1 MRLQHYQH
9 CDCECVYV
17 CYKDGRTS
25 ACLPARPYMHATTK
39 HTFMSCHR
47 NNPATPIAYILPHT
61 ATPCTHVY
69 VHCHNLPQM
78 LQIMQMPFELQYCQL
93 VATALCCWTVRH
105 SAALP
110 LPLRFAA
117 TVLHCT
123 SPNIALPT
131 PRRCTHL
138 QTKQHILAHRC
149 AHKHAA
155 QHMHKTLHAAHR
167 YALTH
172 LVTLNARSIYVSHRH
187 RHTHIIHIGTHIYTS
202 LQHTATCY
210 SASALHCPCEA
221 LPLHFTA
228 AYMHCNCTMLLCVAL
243 SLRFAAT
250 DVHCTADTTVLPTP
264 LHKHTAQELQT
275 LRHGQPHMQI

>member
-1 MRLQHYQH
+1 
-9 CDCECVYV
+9 
-17 CYKDGRTS
+17 
-25 ACLPARPYMHATTK
+25 
-39 HTFMSCHR
+39 MSCHR

-172 LVTLNARSIYVSHRH
+172 LVTLNACSISF
-187 RHTHIIHIGTHIYTS
+187 S
-202 LQHTATCY
+202 HTATHTHHTHRHIQIY
-210 SASALHCPCEA
+210 LSAALCQLLLYQCVGLPLRSTATA
-221 LPLHFTA
+221 LLHFTA
-228 AYMHCNCTMLLCVAL
+228 AYMHCDCTMLLYVAL

-250 DVHCTADTTVLPTP
+250 AVHCTADTTALPTL
-264 LHKHTAQELQT
+264 LHC
-275 LRHGQPHMQI
+275 